1 MLSNMCK
8 LIFLVLFLHACAS
21 QKNTKEYIID
31 TKYNQAV
38 GGYKKGTLFEINREY
53 WYKDY
58 ISDSLT
64 VETDIFPN
72 VDRKTSKLYRID
84 FNGNNNHRYTTSKGI
99 KVGDSS
105 QKVEKIKNDIDGMP
119 ISNFPRWNHK
129 NQLIQKRLSSFLLND
144 YLINE
149 KQIRSSFPD
158 SKIHKF
164 VEQNRHK
171 LERDWLVLVFWN
183 MKDEGKKS

>member
-8 LIFLVLFLHACAS
+8 LIFLVLFLQACAS
-21 QKNTKEYIID
+21 NRNIKEYIID
-31 TKYNQAV
+31 TKYNQAI

-105 QKVEKIKNDIDGMP
+105 QKVEKIYGKPIARKFSPGYLPGGYLLEFPGLLYKNMFFLID
-119 ISNFPRWNHK
+119 
-129 NQLIQKRLSSFLLND
+129 SSTQQVTAFSIGD
-144 YLINE
+144 F
-149 KQIRSSFPD
+149 SHS
-158 SKIHKF
+158 
-164 VEQNRHK
+164 
-171 LERDWLVLVFWN
+171 W
-183 MKDEGKKS
+183 